1 MITEVTITV
10 LPDDEKNKNL
20 IEKLILKE
28 LAKKNVSAGKKH
40 IPVFVKKSIDA
51 RHGQLKYHL
60 RYKVFID
67 EEPGEVK
74 TSALPEWK
82 SADGKKTVIIVGSG
96 PAGLFGALKLLEKG
110 IKPVIVE
117 RGERTSDRKKSIAKI
132 STQDLVD
139 SDSNYCFGEGG
150 CHGLSFLNVEF

>member
-1 MITEVTITV
+1 M
-10 LPDDEKNKNL
+10 
-20 IEKLILKE
+20 
-28 LAKKNVSAGKKH
+28 
-40 IPVFVKKSIDA
+40 KKSIDA

-117 RGERTSDRKKSIAKI
+117 RGERTSDRKKITKNLKKRI
-132 STQDLVD
+132 YIFL
-139 SDSNYCFGEGG
+139 
-150 CHGLSFLNVEF
+150 LSFPKFYDFDVLFLISSHLSFHCS

>member
-82 SADGKKTVIIVGSG
+82 SADGKKNGYNRRFRACGTFWC
-96 PAGLFGALKLLEKG
+96 A
-110 IKPVIVE
+110 
-117 RGERTSDRKKSIAKI
+117 
-132 STQDLVD
+132 
-139 SDSNYCFGEGG
+139 
-150 CHGLSFLNVEF
+150 